1 MSMNPPWRKQIVEF
15 GKQNIHV
22 LANAIAELTTDTPH
36 VIEPGKKTILDVPVQ
51 AGRGFQPLLEH
62 SHEGM
67 QVSRVSMIYVL
78 AESGSPLAVKDQQL
92 S

>member
-1 MSMNPPWRKQIVEF
+1 MNHPPGEQIIEF

-22 LANAIAELTTDTPH
+22 LANAITELTTDIPH
-36 VIEPGKKTILDVPVQ
+36 LIEANKKPIPDVSVQ

-62 SHEGM
+62 SHEGS

-78 AESGSPLAVKDQQL
+78 AESSSPLAVKDQQL
-92 S
+92 G